1 MNNSIEA
8 NGDNFK
14 DGVRATADTAEA
26 EEVKAAAVPDK
37 FRDLKTLVKAY
48 TELEAEFTRRSQRL
62 RELEKGN
69 KVEAVP
75 DGAAVSPSP
84 QTEDE
89 LLKSALSNGKVRDA
103 VIGEFLKSV
112 AQGGAAPVIAGGGG
126 VAAPKTVPKSVKEAG
141 KLAERFLNK
150 PSS

>member
-1 MNNSIEA
+1 MKDNQNVEEKVTAEA
-8 NGDNFK
+8 
-14 DGVRATADTAEA
+14 AEA
-26 EEVKAAAVPDK
+26 EEKEAASELGKFKDVKALAE
-37 FRDLKTLVKAY
+37 AY
-48 TELEAEFTRRSQRL
+48 RALEAEFTRRSQRL

-141 KLAERFLNK
+141 KLAERFLK
-150 PSS
+150 G